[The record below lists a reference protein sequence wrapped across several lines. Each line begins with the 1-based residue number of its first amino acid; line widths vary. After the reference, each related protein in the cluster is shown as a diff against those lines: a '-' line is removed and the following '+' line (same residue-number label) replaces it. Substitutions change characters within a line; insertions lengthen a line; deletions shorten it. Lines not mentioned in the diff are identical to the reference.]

1 MLLWFF
7 LSLFTP
13 SFRRSTASSGMF
25 PQRFALKKISQ
36 RRKETMLRQL
46 TGPRRN
52 AICKGASF
60 EMNSSREQLLFN
72 FPFNH
77 QNLNRLNHY
86 DRYVTF
92 KQKRRQTNRRLSGTF
107 LVIRFS
113 QEICPVIIFYTHIL
127 SFDSFHL
134 SHSNY

>member
-1 MLLWFF
+1 
-7 LSLFTP
+7 
-13 SFRRSTASSGMF
+13 MF
-25 PQRFALKKISQ
+25 PQRFALKKISR

-46 TGPRRN
+46 TGPWRN
-52 AICKGASF
+52 ALCKGASF

-92 KQKRRQTNRRLSGTF
+92 KQKRRQTNRRLGGTF